1 MQEEGTTQGTGG
13 GSSLSVFSWSLYDF
27 ANTVFSVSIL
37 SYFFPLWLGDELGG
51 GADLFNYVTAGAMFL
66 VVLTAPVFGAIG
78 DLRQSRKP
86 FLVVLTLIAV
96 ACVFGMNFF
105 GTLTMAVALFVAGN
119 FTYQSAL
126 IFYNS
131 LLPSVA
137 GRRGTGRVSGYGA
150 AAGYV
155 GALLALVL
163 LTFFVTDPEGVR
175 SLLGPLGFWLEDE
188 EQNSNAFLP
197 TAVLYLLFSLPL
209 FLFVPDRRIREPRP
223 VGVLAAYRGVFRTLR
238 EIRSYPGMG
247 AFILATIL
255 YTDTANTVV
264 SNMSLYGR
272 VVFEMEQEEIRNLLL
287 FSTVFAALGATGAGF
302 LSDRLGPRRTM
313 MGVVVLWLVAVFLA
327 TAATEAWMLL
337 TVGPLAGIALGSTWV
352 VSRALLVA
360 LAPPEKIG
368 EFFGFYGLAGRFSAV
383 TGPALAGVILTVFD
397 GLGTGAYRLAVFSL
411 AVTLVISFLLLRRV
425 PDARPEPTVR
435 EFSG

>member
-1 MQEEGTTQGTGG
+1 MQEESTTRTGRA
-13 GSSLSVFSWSLYDF
+13 SSLSVFSWSLYDF
-27 ANTVFSVSIL
+27 ANTVFSISIL

-51 GADLFNYVTAGAMFL
+51 GPELFNYVTAAAMFL

-96 ACVFGMNFF
+96 VCVFGMNFF
-105 GTLTMAVALFVAGN
+105 GTVTMAVALFVAGN

-137 GRRGTGRVSGYGA
+137 GQRGTGRVSGYGA

-155 GALLALVL
+155 GALSALVL

-175 SLLGPLGFWLEDE
+175 SLLGPLGFWLDDE
-188 EQNSNAFLP
+188 EQNANAFLP

-223 VGVLAAYRGVFRTLR
+223 VTVLGAYRGVFRTLR

-255 YTDTANTVV
+255 FTDTANTVV

-272 VVFEMEQEEIRNLLL
+272 VVFDMEQAEIRNLLL

-302 LSDRLGPRRTM
+302 LSDRQGPRRTM

-337 TVGPLAGIALGSTWV
+337 MVGPLAGIALGSTWV

-360 LAPPEKIG
+360 LAPPEKLG

-383 TGPALAGVILTVFD
+383 TGPATAGVILTVFD
-397 GLGTGAYRLAVFSL
+397 GLGTGAYRLAVLSL
-411 AVTLVISFLLLRRV
+411 AVTLIISFLLLRRV